1 MNRDER
7 NTKIN
12 QLETERRQ
20 FTVKVNNIS
29 EELKSLRLEN
39 EKEDHPCSCVRL
51 NGDIEIYDMQ
61 EQTRRGRNPLGLG
74 MVSQCLSA
82 RSECPVC
89 KGTGKPEK

>member
-7 NTKIN
+7 RTRINDLQTERHALTVKIN
-12 QLETERRQ
+12 S
-20 FTVKVNNIS
+20 VN
-29 EELKSLRLEN
+29 EELKQLNLAN

-74 MVSQCLSA
+74 LVSQCLSA
-82 RSECPVC
+82 RAECPVC
-89 KGTGKPEK
+89 KGTGKPA